1 MGEPGKPEM
10 RQEARGKMASVSGVL
25 QQHQGTS
32 QALAAVGATPMAT
45 TGSSSTS
52 GKSSSSSTTSASAT
66 ITSNDFL
73 TLLVTELKNQDPT
86 SDTDPNEYVNQLCE
100 VNSLEQLVSIN
111 STLTSAFGSS
121 TSSSG
126 TTTGGTTAKSGASAQ
141 TTTSNSTTA
150 QAQAAYHANSLASQ
164 SAASSANS
172 GGSAVSSIAAKLAPG
187 NLSVPNANPAALRVG
202 QSLSGLNQLQ

>member
-1 MGEPGKPEM
+1 
-10 RQEARGKMASVSGVL
+10 MASVSGVL
-25 QQHQGTS
+25 QHQQGTS
-32 QALAAVGATPMAT
+32 QALAGVGTTPLASKSAT
-45 TGSSSTS
+45 SSTN
-52 GKSSSSSTTSASAT
+52 GTTSSSSGTTSASAT

-111 STLTSAFGSS
+111 STLTKDLGSS
-121 TSSSG
+121 S
-126 TTTGGTTAKSGASAQ
+126 TTAAAKSGGSAQ
-141 TTTSNSTTA
+141 TTTSTSPTA

-164 SAASSANS
+164 SSIASANS

-187 NLSVPNANPAALRVG
+187 NLSVPASNPSALRVG